1 MAKNLNQKRALDST
15 TIRHQKCRGNY
26 PLSPEQSMLQLM
38 VTILPVSL
46 FWILAAMFLGG
57 WAIDVRG
64 GSGITQ
70 VLGLLISF
78 VLFVAVWRGLHS
90 AFLGFGEVLG
100 GIVITSFLAAAL
112 LPAVSWVGYKLVGIT
127 IQKSHGH
134 AH

>member
-1 MAKNLNQKRALDST
+1 
-15 TIRHQKCRGNY
+15 
-26 PLSPEQSMLQLM
+26 MLQLM
-38 VTILPVSL
+38 VTVLPVSL
-46 FWILAAMFLGG
+46 FWILAAIYLGG
-57 WAIDVRG
+57 WAIEVRG

-100 GIVITSFLAAAL
+100 GIAITSFLAAAL